1 MPRIIPFLLVALLT
15 VTGIP
20 GHAQDVRVRGF
31 FGTDSVAV
39 GEVVPYVLT
48 ATYPRDVQILFPDS
62 TYAFAPFESSGK
74 QYFPTR
80 TSGAVSRDSVVYFL
94 STFELD
100 SIQTLKLPVFVV
112 QPQDCLAV
120 YSATDSIRLSFR
132 VTIPLDSIA
141 AEKLPL
147 KANTAYQRV
156 RQLFNY
162 PIVLIGLAVLAIV
175 GVATWL
181 IFGKQIRRY
190 FQLRRLNR
198 NYRSFLLRFGEVIDR
213 MGSTAPGQLAEEA
226 LWMWKKYMEDLE
238 EYPFTKSTSREIVR
252 KFSDDQ
258 LARALRTIDRGIYG
272 GYGTPPDPFRFL
284 QDYSRQQFEKR
295 EASIKHG

>member
-1 MPRIIPFLLVALLT
+1 MPRLVPFLFVALLT
-15 VTGIP
+15 VTGIS
-20 GHAQDVRVRGF
+20 GYAQDVRVHGYFR
-31 FGTDSVAV
+31 TDSVAV

-62 TYAFAPFESSGK
+62 TFAFTPFESSGK
-74 QYFPTR
+74 RYFPTR
-80 TSGAVSRDSVVYFL
+80 TSGTVSRDSVVYFL

-120 YSATDSIRLSFR
+120 YSTTDTIRLNFR
-132 VTIPLDSIA
+132 VTMPLDSIA

-162 PIVLIGLAVLAIV
+162 PVVLIGLAVLAVAGI
-175 GVATWL
+175 ATWL

-190 FQLRRLNR
+190 FQLRRLHR
-198 NYRSFLLRFGEVIDR
+198 NYRGFLSRFGEIISR
-213 MGSTAPGQLAEEA
+213 MGTTAPGKVAEEA
-226 LWMWKKYMEDLE
+226 LWMWKNYMEDLE

-252 KFSDDQ
+252 KYSDDQ
-258 LARALRTIDRGIYG
+258 LARALRAIDRGIYG
-272 GYGTPPDPFRFL
+272 GYGTPPDPFRLL
-284 QDYSRQQFEKR
+284 QDYSRQRFEKR